1 MLVGHW
7 LYLASATIGLLAPVM
22 DKLGSK
28 FSSRLERDTV
38 TNWTELGSSRLDLDV
53 QNLVLV
59 ACDEKTDVAEVS
71 SAPRRARRT
80 TAALERR
87 TSVPS
92 AEPSVSKR
100 ATQLQG
106 RYLAGVAE
114 EGSSRLEREEDGRS

>member
-1 MLVGHW
+1 MLVAHW
-7 LYLASATIGLLAPVM
+7 LYLASATMGLLAPVM

-106 RYLAGVAE
+106 R
-114 EGSSRLEREEDGRS
+114 